1 MSYFLT
7 AYLVNLA
14 DLKSVIGSKDESILS
29 DIEPILEE
37 TYEGDE
43 EEADAQRAAVRA
55 LVIGERLE
63 PDNAA
68 RYGCAFW
75 HICRVK
81 GEELLPDAW
90 GGVRWNSVEACGLE
104 ELLTKTGPPVALPPN
119 RDIPHIG
126 YIKRD
131 QVAKYI
137 KDAEKKIDESEGA
150 VIGLLEEYLGWL
162 EMAQS
167 QNRDV
172 VLIYG

>member
-14 DLKSVIGSKDESILS
+14 DLKSVIGSKDESILR
-29 DIEPILEE
+29 DIDPIIEE
-37 TYEGDE
+37 TCEDDE
-43 EEADAQRAAVRA
+43 EEAAAQRGAVRS
-55 LVIGERLE
+55 LIMGEPLD
-63 PDNAA
+63 PGNAA

-90 GGVRWNSVEACGLE
+90 GGIRWDSVKACGLE

-119 RDIPHIG
+119 SDIPHIA
-126 YIKRD
+126 YLKRD
-131 QVAKYI
+131 QIAKYI
-137 KDAEKKIDESEGA
+137 EAAKKKLDESEGA
-150 VIGLLEEYLGWL
+150 VIGLLEEYLWWL
-162 EMAQS
+162 ETAQS
-167 QNRDV
+167 KNRDI